1 MLACIVVALATE
13 SEGTVGDL
21 TYEGGLSETA
31 ASYVVGKPVSVS
43 HSGGNISVRCMETE
57 KLSAR
62 LPYTVYGTAEAPM
75 EAFGKG
81 LGLSVGGDSKSGW
94 VKSRVPSK
102 TSGVSSYEAPLT
114 VNIPKGVTGLSVS
127 QSGSGWVQVT
137 GCSGALKI
145 SAGSGGAYAD
155 GAYTSA
161 VVTAA
166 GGDVKLVQ
174 DAGVVLTGTTAV
186 SAPGGT
192 ARVVLASAQGGKLSA
207 KAAEVSV
214 AQTVMGTNTGT
225 LVQGDMGLAGPSIAV
240 SGKDRVE
247 VTSQ

>member
-1 MLACIVVALATE
+1 MLIAYSLALATE
-13 SEGTVGDL
+13 TEGTVGDM

-31 ASYVVGKPVSVS
+31 AGYVATKPVTVS
-43 HSGGNISVRCMETE
+43 HSGGNVSVRCMDTE

-81 LGLSVGGDSKSGW
+81 IGLSVGGDSKSGW
-94 VKSRVPSK
+94 VKTRVPSK
-102 TSGVSSYEAPLT
+102 TSGVTGADVPLT
-114 VNIPKGVTGLSVS
+114 VNIPKGTTGLTVT

-145 SAGSGGAYAD
+145 SSGTGGVYAD

-161 VVTAA
+161 AVSAA
-166 GGDVKLVQ
+166 GGDAKLVQ
-174 DAGVVLTGTTAV
+174 DSGVVLTGTTTV

-192 ARVVLASAQGGKLSA
+192 ARVTLASAQGGKLTA
-207 KAAEVSV
+207 KANEVSV
-214 AQTVMGTNTGT
+214 QQTVMGTNSGT
-225 LVQGDMGLAGPSIAV
+225 LVQGDMGLAGPSITV
-240 SGKDRVE
+240 SAKERVE
-247 VTSQ
+247 VSSQ